1 MGQTQVVLAVLYCV
15 VIAFNVTGNSLVIH
29 IISRKQRSATEYL
42 LLNLAVAD
50 LTFGISCAA
59 YILILMFGDIDPFS
73 GKTFMNIIYIT
84 NGCLVWF
91 SQMSSVFTMIALSV
105 ERYFAVCR
113 PHNFRRCFSKRN
125 VKMVLVAS
133 WILWLVLV
141 VPLGIRPKETFV
153 VYSMVI
159 MINGVITLLFLIVL
173 SIKIY
178 LSLWC
183 KHTVIQPTALREI
196 EETKKKKKVTACV
209 LGVIFTFAICYI
221 PFLVVNILR
230 NYALE
235 NQNLVGRLYNATA
248 LGLLINAAL
257 DPYLFSFQNSRFRV
271 LLKKMVLC
279 KIKTSTEETQP

>member
-1 MGQTQVVLAVLYCV
+1 M
-15 VIAFNVTGNSLVIH
+15 
-29 IISRKQRSATEYL
+29 
-42 LLNLAVAD
+42 
-50 LTFGISCAA
+50 LTMAIGS
-59 YILILMFGDIDPFS
+59 
-73 GKTFMNIIYIT
+73 
-84 NGCLVWF
+84 
-91 SQMSSVFTMIALSV
+91 IALS
-105 ERYFAVCR
+105 
-113 PHNFRRCFSKRN
+113 
-125 VKMVLVAS
+125 
-133 WILWLVLV
+133 
-141 VPLGIRPKETFV
+141 
-153 VYSMVI
+153 
-159 MINGVITLLFLIVL
+159 FLIVL
-173 SIKIY
+173 SVKIS